1 MTETP
6 KQAARRLAAGAIRDG
21 FKPQALHA
29 YTDPEGKPLHWR
41 IRLKHPDSGDKWIR
55 PMKLNGAGYALGE
68 PEYPDGKP
76 LYRLHVLSQRTDEPV
91 FVCEGENK
99 VDALEKLGILAT
111 TSGGATS
118 ADGVDWSPIAG
129 REVRIWPDNDE
140 AGNKYAHAVA
150 EQLLHLG
157 CRVTIIDVSQLGLA
171 EKGDAVDWVG
181 THPKATQDDVMA
193 LAVIASKVRPDVRKE
208 ATPTSKPSTQSA
220 AKKLVAIGEEAE
232 LFHDERREGYA
243 VVKQDGTHMTLRL
256 RGEEFKS
263 WLSRQCWMRHRAA
276 AGSDTINTALTVLE
290 SKARFEG
297 RCMPLSNRFAYR
309 DGAIYIDLVD
319 ERWRVVKVTA
329 DGWEVLNTPGLFR
342 RFSHQR
348 SLPVPERGG
357 SLDELSAYLNV
368 TDEDRMLLFAWLVTA
383 PLAHV
388 PRPIIAFYGAQGS
401 GKSTAGRVLRGLLDP
416 SALDNLSFP
425 KRTDELAQILDHHAV
440 PNFDNLRSVDSA
452 SEDMLCRAVTGGGF
466 SKRELFTDA
475 EDVILNFKRA
485 VILNGINIPTHAPD
499 LLDRM
504 MLIEL
509 ERITEGK
516 RRTEDEFYRDFNAA
530 HPRLFGALLDAMV
543 LMLRQP
549 PLGSGRLPRMA
560 DFTAWAMR
568 WADGGGR
575 GADVFL
581 DTYRRNIGRQT
592 DEAIEADE
600 LAVAIRALVEPGKWE
615 GTPADLLVALNTQRG
630 MAPAPDNWPKKA
642 NVLSRRLRVL
652 QATLG
657 QVGIRVD
664 LRAFGQPQG
673 HHSAANFSRAG
684 RRSPEP

>member
-1 MTETP
+1 M
-6 KQAARRLAAGAIRDG
+6 
-21 FKPQALHA
+21 
-29 YTDPEGKPLHWR
+29 
-41 IRLKHPDSGDKWIR
+41 
-55 PMKLNGAGYALGE
+55 
-68 PEYPDGKP
+68 
-76 LYRLHVLSQRTDEPV
+76 
-91 FVCEGENK
+91 
-99 VDALEKLGILAT
+99 
-111 TSGGATS
+111 
-118 ADGVDWSPIAG
+118 
-129 REVRIWPDNDE
+129 
-140 AGNKYAHAVA
+140 
-150 EQLLHLG
+150 
-157 CRVTIIDVSQLGLA
+157 
-171 EKGDAVDWVG
+171 
-181 THPKATQDDVMA
+181 
-193 LAVIASKVRPDVRKE
+193 
-208 ATPTSKPSTQSA
+208 
-220 AKKLVAIGEEAE
+220 AIGEEAE
-232 LFHDERREGYA
+232 LFHDERSEGYA
-243 VVKQDGTHMTLRL
+243 VVKQDGAHMTLRL

-297 RCMPLSNRFAYR
+297 RCLPLSNRFAYH
-309 DGAIYIDLVD
+309 DGTIYIDLVD

-348 SLPVPERGG
+348 PLPVPERGG

-401 GKSTAGRVLRGLLDP
+401 GKSTAGRVLRSLLDP

-425 KRTDELAQILDHHAV
+425 KRPDELAQILDHHAV

-452 SEDMLCRAVTGGGF
+452 SEDMLCRAVTGGGC

-543 LMLRQP
+543 LMLRQS

-568 WADGGGR
+568 WAEGSGR

-592 DEAIEADE
+592 EEAIEGDE
-600 LAVAIRALVEPGKWE
+600 LAVAIQALVERREMGRDAGRPAGRTEYAAGNGTCSRQLAEE
-615 GTPADLLVALNTQRG
+615 GQRAKPPPAGTSGDVRAG
-630 MAPAPDNWPKKA
+630 GY
-642 NVLSRRLRVL
+642 S
-652 QATLG
+652 G
-657 QVGIRVD
+657 D

-673 HHSAANFSRAG
+673 HHLEALGNIVRQSSNRPSIVHPENQCRRGIGRYGRYGRCFS
-684 RRSPEP
+684 